1 MRVSKSSSGSPASS
15 APSAP
20 SASTHPLLTGFPVVI
35 ELPVQWGEMDAYG
48 HVNNTVLFRYFESA
62 RMAYFQRCG
71 FTGSYDHHR
80 IGAILHSTSC
90 RFRRPLFCPDT
101 ALVGTRVTHIGEDR
115 VTMEYR
121 VVSKAQ
127 NETVAEGS
135 AIIVSFDYHHSRK
148 APLPPAVRE
157 AIVEIEGRSAPITP
171 PAPTE
176 RADRAEGAGG

>member
-1 MRVSKSSSGSPASS
+1 MS
-15 APSAP
+15 
-20 SASTHPLLTGFPVVI
+20 HELLAGFPVVI

-62 RMAYFQRCG
+62 RMAYFERCG
-71 FTGSYDHHR
+71 LTGSYERDKV
-80 IGAILHSTSC
+80 GAILHSTSC

-101 ALVGTRVTHIGEDR
+101 ALVGTRVSEIGEDR

-121 VVSKAQ
+121 VVSRAQ

-135 AIIVSFDYHHSRK
+135 AIIVSYDYTLGRK

-157 AIVEIEGRSAPITP
+157 AIAKIEG
-171 PAPTE
+171 
-176 RADRAEGAGG
+176 

>member
-1 MRVSKSSSGSPASS
+1 MS
-15 APSAP
+15 
-20 SASTHPLLTGFPVVI
+20 HELLAGFPVVI

-71 FTGSYDHHR
+71 FIETYQRDQ

-101 ALVGTRVTHIGEDR
+101 ALVGTRVSDVGEDR

-121 VVSKAQ
+121 VVSRAQ
-127 NETVAEGS
+127 DETVAEGT
-135 AIIVSFDYHHSRK
+135 AIIVSYDYSAQRK
-148 APLPPAVRE
+148 APLPTPVRE
-157 AIVEIEGRSAPITP
+157 AIAAIERRP
-171 PAPTE
+171 
-176 RADRAEGAGG
+176 

>member
-1 MRVSKSSSGSPASS
+1 M
-15 APSAP
+15 
-20 SASTHPLLTGFPVVI
+20 THALLAGFPVII

-71 FTGSYDHHR
+71 LTGSYERDK

-101 ALVGTRVTHIGEDR
+101 ALVGTRVSEIGDDR

-121 VVSKAQ
+121 VVSQAQ
-127 NETVAEGS
+127 NETAAEGS
-135 AIIVSFDYHHSRK
+135 AIIVCYDYHRSRK
-148 APLPPAVRE
+148 TPLPPAVRE
-157 AIVEIEGRSAPITP
+157 AILGMEGRAAPLP
-171 PAPTE
+171 SPAP
-176 RADRAEGAGG
+176 AGGAGEAGGEAEA

>member
-1 MRVSKSSSGSPASS
+1 M
-15 APSAP
+15 
-20 SASTHPLLTGFPVVI
+20 THELLAGFPVVI

-71 FTGSYDHHR
+71 FTGSYERDK

-101 ALVGTRVTHIGEDR
+101 ALVGTRVGDVGEDR

-121 VVSKAQ
+121 VVSRTQ

-135 AIIVSFDYHHSRK
+135 AIIVSYDYNRACK
-148 APLPPAVRE
+148 APLPPAVRA
-157 AIVEIEGRSAPITP
+157 AIATIEG
-171 PAPTE
+171 
-176 RADRAEGAGG
+176 